1 MPPSSEDDI
10 FSSPS
15 SDRFASPPTIIT
27 TRPSSDNGANGTDDA
42 DYHPRPAW
50 TPRPTPPG
58 ARRLS
63 SHRRTTSSSIA
74 ATIGA
79 GQKKETPFF
88 NAALATL
95 SNLYTQYLRFYS
107 SLPLYQR
114 VLISVVGVTVLVVA
128 VLFVVYSHAILSALG
143 TAAQSWRDKAGGWGW
158 VPIWLATAATAFPP
172 LIGYS
177 TCVTLAGFVYGFP
190 LGWPVAASATVA
202 GSAAAFLVSRG
213 WLRAYVHR
221 LVGHDR
227 RFVALG
233 QTLRHD
239 GIGVLVMI
247 RLCPLP
253 YSLSNG
259 FLATVGSIGV
269 RTFALATAGSTPK
282 LLVHVF
288 IGSRLA
294 LLAQSGDKMSWGDR
308 AINYLSMLVFGVVGF
323 AVGVFIYRRTMA
335 RAAELAREAEIENGG
350 PLLDSA
356 DDGLEQGVVD
366 GGDLENARML
376 DPDELDAAALL
387 DEDDIS
393 LWDTAGE
400 EGYRD
405 SWDDEPAGTGL
416 GLNGHAN
423 SGTNG
428 AGK

>member
-1 MPPSSEDDI
+1 M
-10 FSSPS
+10 
-15 SDRFASPPTIIT
+15 
-27 TRPSSDNGANGTDDA
+27 
-42 DYHPRPAW
+42 
-50 TPRPTPPG
+50 
-58 ARRLS
+58 
-63 SHRRTTSSSIA
+63 
-74 ATIGA
+74 
-79 GQKKETPFF
+79 
-88 NAALATL
+88 
-95 SNLYTQYLRFYS
+95 
-107 SLPLYQR
+107 
-114 VLISVVGVTVLVVA
+114 
-128 VLFVVYSHAILSALG
+128 
-143 TAAQSWRDKAGGWGW
+143 
-158 VPIWLATAATAFPP
+158 
-172 LIGYS
+172 
-177 TCVTLAGFVYGFP
+177 
-190 LGWPVAASATVA
+190 
-202 GSAAAFLVSRG
+202 
-213 WLRAYVHR
+213 
-221 LVGHDR
+221 
-227 RFVALG
+227 
-233 QTLRHD
+233 
-239 GIGVLVMI
+239 
-247 RLCPLP
+247 
-253 YSLSNG
+253 
-259 FLATVGSIGV
+259 
-269 RTFALATAGSTPK
+269 
-282 LLVHVF
+282 HVF